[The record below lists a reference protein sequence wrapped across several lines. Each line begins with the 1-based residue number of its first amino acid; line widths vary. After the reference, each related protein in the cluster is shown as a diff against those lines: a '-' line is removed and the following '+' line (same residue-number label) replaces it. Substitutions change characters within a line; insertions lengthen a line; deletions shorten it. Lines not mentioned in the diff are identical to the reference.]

1 MWFSSPSLRGLSEK
15 SRYLAGLRAITQLQ
29 HSILSLSPGSDS
41 QKWYQARSMQLSID
55 IAQTRVLTSERE
67 ESSIPPALLII
78 VCGWFVVI
86 YMGLGAFLVSNT
98 SVNVALGICALAF
111 ACSIFIILELD
122 TPFSG
127 VVGVSN
133 RSVFLAQAELAG

>member
-1 MWFSSPSLRGLSEK
+1 
-15 SRYLAGLRAITQLQ
+15 
-29 HSILSLSPGSDS
+29 
-41 QKWYQARSMQLSID
+41 MQLSID